1 MLVRIALRE
10 DTDQTATSEAVWS
23 GSELF
28 VLAVFQAFIVQI
40 LDSFVQF
47 CSDQIS
53 KRLSFKQSYRLPKLF
68 RIMLTLACL

>member
-28 VLAVFQAFIVQI
+28 DLAVFQAFIVLI
-40 LDSFVQF
+40 LD
-47 CSDQIS
+47 
-53 KRLSFKQSYRLPKLF
+53 
-68 RIMLTLACL
+68 